1 MEKEEEVTRGS
12 HVVTLLVD
20 GMIENAK
27 EDRAPPMVEGSMF
40 PPTLIGS
47 TGNVPNQ
54 LVVVAKGE
62 YNCSV
67 GESHNS
73 NGNTSCWFRAGGYR
87 RPTSVRLRVQLP
99 VCTCS

>member
-1 MEKEEEVTRGS
+1 M
-12 HVVTLLVD
+12 VTLLVD
-20 GMIENAK
+20 GMIENAEK
-27 EDRAPPMVEGSMF
+27 DHAPPMVEGSMF

-73 NGNTSCWFRAGGYR
+73 NRNTCWFHVGGYGR
-87 RPTSVRLRVQLP
+87 STSVRLRVQLP
-99 VCTCS
+99 VCTCL